1 MFEGMLEHARREFP
15 LECVGFLFGTADNLQ
30 RRAPLTNV
38 AAQPESHYSAF
49 PEEVLAALQEADERG
64 ETLLALY
71 HSHPHGPP
79 TPSATDLED
88 ARYEVVHLIVV
99 PSSGLVG
106 AFRLSSGGFSELEL
120 IVSVD

>member
-1 MFEGMLEHARREFP
+1 MLEHARREFP
-15 LECVGFLFGTADNLQ
+15 LECVGLLFNLDNSIQ
-30 RRAPLTNV
+30 RRVPLTNI
-38 AAQPESHYSAF
+38 ATHPGTHYFAR

-79 TPSATDLED
+79 TPSTTDLED

-99 PSSGLVG
+99 PLSGLVG

-120 IVSVD
+120 IVSRD